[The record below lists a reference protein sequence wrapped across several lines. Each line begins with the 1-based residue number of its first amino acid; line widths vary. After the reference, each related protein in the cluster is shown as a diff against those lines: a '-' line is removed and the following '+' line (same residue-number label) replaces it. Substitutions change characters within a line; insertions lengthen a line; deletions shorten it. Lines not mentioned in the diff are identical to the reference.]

1 MGNELYDKYG
11 QWNNLGKLEGALY
24 LLNME
29 TYLLNSGSY
38 LLNQKCYLLNS
49 RSYLLNKKSYYQK
62 GTYESFQTTYTNS
75 FTLLYII
82 VYYITNTPI
91 QKEVDG

>member
-1 MGNELYDKYG
+1 MENNLDDKYG
-11 QWNNLGKLEGALY
+11 EWNNLGKLEGALY

-38 LLNQKCYLLNS
+38 LLNQK
-49 RSYLLNKKSYYQK
+49 RYLLNKKSYHQK

-75 FTLLYII
+75 FTLLHIV